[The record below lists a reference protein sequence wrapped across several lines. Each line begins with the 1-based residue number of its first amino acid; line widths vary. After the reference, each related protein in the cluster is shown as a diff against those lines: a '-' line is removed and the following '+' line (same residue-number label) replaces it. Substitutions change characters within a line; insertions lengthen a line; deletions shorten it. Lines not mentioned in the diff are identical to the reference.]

1 MAVIFKNTVYSGRV
15 GDYLPLTASDAMEDD
30 MAIADRDK
38 FDTRVLDLVNQQ
50 RQQRGLSRLTL
61 SQELDTAAD
70 RYASDMANQ
79 DFFSHTG
86 KDGSTMRSRVEKA
99 GYTGWTTLGEN
110 IAAGQTTPEAVV
122 NAWMNSSGH
131 RANILNSKFTHM
143 GLGYAYLA
151 NDTGQV
157 NYKHYWVQDFGA
169 GDPTPGTYVAESGTT
184 TTPTTF
190 TAARGVKGISLDRS
204 ADGTILTAEDPLTG
218 LSGEGRFSLTGGQ
231 TGDELAGMAKSGLDR
246 LLKNPLSFS
255 GDRGNISGKV
265 GDFLAENRAA
275 IEDILSGSG
284 SIGSLPNKLSGLSS
298 FIQEHPIASI
308 GSGDPS
314 NRVTANDSS
323 SF

>member
-1 MAVIFKNTVYSGRV
+1 
-15 GDYLPLTASDAMEDD
+15 

-70 RYASDMANQ
+70 RYSADMANQ

-86 KDGSTMRSRVEKA
+86 KDGSSPRTRIEKA
-99 GYTGWTTLGEN
+99 GYTGWTTWGEN

-122 NAWMNSSGH
+122 NGWMNSSGH
-131 RANILNSKFTHM
+131 RANILNPKFTHM
-143 GLGYAYLA
+143 GLGYTYLA
-151 NDTGQV
+151 NDTGRV
-157 NYKHYWVQDFGA
+157 NYRHYWVQTFGA
-169 GDPTPGTYVAESGTT
+169 GDPTPGTYVAESGST

-190 TAARGVKGISLDRS
+190 ATEPSVKGVSFDRP
-204 ADGTILTAEDPLTG
+204 ADGTGFTAEDPLTG
-218 LSGEGRFSLTGGQ
+218 LGDLSFTGGQ
-231 TGDELAGMAKSGLDR
+231 TGDDLAGIGKSGLDR
-246 LLKNPLSFS
+246 SLKNSLSFS

-298 FIQEHPIASI
+298 FLREHPLASI
-308 GSGDPS
+308 GSGDPGNCAS
-314 NRVTANDSS
+314 ANDSS